1 MKKLS
6 CFFAAFLLVVTL
18 FPPVFAQVKAETTGK
33 WVLTNVEDKT
43 EDDISSNDSE
53 SGTDWFMEWNS
64 ETKFSYERSNFGMD
78 WFSEYKDET
87 GSSRNEG
94 KVNASFTAM
103 PETINPN
110 EPITITANIES
121 SATLSDKSNINPDDV
136 MNASV
141 TCSQYVLTGDTD
153 EVDYEIPTY
162 PDSPYAK
169 AETMTVSLSE
179 GNAEFEEL
187 SGTADTVTFKFSLNK
202 SDIGELSTTYT
213 YEWVGGTAQQE
224 TSDTIELK
232 GLVRSVENKP
242 MRWMKLEAY
251 VYYGKDTYSGGQPDT
266 IVEGSTDHE
275 GRYSLSIPLKEDNTE
290 PVGIML
296 TGSLKCIY
304 PYGGDK
310 EVFYM
315 VDMSDT
321 YSKDSDTISVSTWLS
336 VDPSEYKDT
345 SPDKPISIYRLLAFY
360 NLGLGAWSFDGML
373 EPDPVYHYND
383 VPEQSKLLENYSTIY
398 TATYDAWF
406 FGAAVLGEE
415 ESLSGEDVRIE
426 VRWQGTPEDHISH
439 FASDKCCIRLEPDDS
454 LRDDNTRFVI
464 LHEFGHAFDYITNGN
479 EFRAASGYGEGDVN
493 HGGYFNSSTA
503 DSYLEAFAT
512 FYAGMVQLYSGY
524 PNPEKLSF
532 IDLGTPGNYNIWSYN
547 GKYEELAIATL
558 LYNTNFLIEDIQD
571 YWGVIDT
578 ARPNFYEYYTALN
591 TYLAQESPQNA
602 EKLKDYAFKG
612 GLYLMPFGNSQFDA
626 GEPFNDSNDNNTYDT
641 GEEYG
646 DLMFALDENGV
657 IDFTKPLQ
665 EYDKNSLVM
674 GQSSD
679 ASRDRKTIQPA
690 ANSYL
695 YLSGENVE
703 YVLVDIMPNGET
715 GSRTLLAVKDGKV
728 LIGLSDR
735 ELTGKVT
742 VSIPGG
748 GTIYEGDIA
757 QLQQRLTETVGQ
769 SVPLAEATVSAS
781 DLVTDGSEVVATY
794 GNVSASGI
802 LTRPE
807 MSQEELIGLADAY
820 NRDATLAEVVA
831 ELTSREPVSE
841 NQSNGMG
848 ALIYIIGGIV
858 LILIAVAVIL
868 ILSKR
873 NKHMNIPPSSDLGTQ
888 DDFEPDEVYSDTM
901 PIDDIDRPTRICQKC
916 GSINKDDAEFCV
928 SCGNKLESNT
938 YCVNC
943 GKALSEGTVFCNS
956 CGAKQPSSDS
966 MDE

>member
-18 FPPVFAQVKAETTGK
+18 FPPVFTQVKAETTGK

-78 WFSEYKDET
+78 WYSEYKDET

-94 KVNASFTAM
+94 KVTASFSVL

-110 EPITITANIES
+110 ESITITANLGS
-121 SATLSDKSNINPDDV
+121 SATLSDKSNINTDDTV
-136 MNASV
+136 KASV
-141 TCSQYVLTGDTD
+141 NCSKYILTGDTGD
-153 EVDYEIPTY
+153 VVYEIPTY
-162 PDSPYAK
+162 PDSPYEK
-169 AETMTVSLSE
+169 AETMTVSLPE
-179 GNAEFEEL
+179 GNAEFDEL
-187 SGTADTVTFKFSLNK
+187 SGTADTITFKFSLYN
-202 SDIGELSTTYT
+202 SEIGELATTYT
-213 YEWVGGTAQQE
+213 YEWVGGSAPQE
-224 TSDTIELK
+224 SSDTIELK

-251 VYYGKDTYSGGQPDT
+251 VYYGKDTYSGGEPDVK
-266 IVEGSTDHE
+266 VEGATDHE
-275 GRYSLSIPLKEDNTE
+275 GRYSLSIPLEEDSTE

-310 EVFYM
+310 EVFYL

-336 VDPSEYKDT
+336 VDPTEYKDT

-360 NLGLGAWSFDGML
+360 NLGLGAWSFDEML
-373 EPDPVYHYND
+373 EPDPVYHYNN
-383 VPEQSKLLENYSTIY
+383 VPEQAKLLENYSTLY
-398 TATYDAWF
+398 TAAYDAWF

-415 ESLSGEDVRIE
+415 SLSGEDIRIE
-426 VRWQGTPEDHISH
+426 VRWQGTPDDNVSH
-439 FASDKCCIRLEPDDS
+439 FDSEECCIRLEPTDS
-454 LRDDNTRFVI
+454 LRDDNSRFVI

-479 EFRAASGYGEGDVN
+479 EFRSASGYGEGDTN
-493 HGGYFNSSTA
+493 HGGYFNGSTA
-503 DSYLEAFAT
+503 DSYLEGFAT

-547 GKYEELAIATL
+547 GKYEELAVATL
-558 LYNTNFLIEDIQD
+558 LYNTTFLIEKIQD
-571 YWGVIDT
+571 FWGVIDT
-578 ARPNFYEYYTALN
+578 ARPNFYEYYTALS
-591 TYLAQESPQNA
+591 TYFAQESPQNV

-612 GLYLMPFGNSQFDA
+612 GLYLMPFGNSTYDA
-626 GEPFNDSNDNNTYDT
+626 GEPYKDTNDNDTYDT
-641 GEEYG
+641 NEEYG
-646 DLMFALDENGV
+646 DLMFAVGEKGK
-657 IDFTKPLQ
+657 IDPDTSLQ
-665 EYDKNSLVM
+665 EYDKNALVM

-690 ANSYL
+690 TNSYL
-695 YLSGENVE
+695 YLSGEDTD
-703 YVLVDIMPNGET
+703 YVLVDILPNGET
-715 GSRTLLAVKDGKV
+715 GSRSLIAVKDGKV
-728 LIGLSDR
+728 LIGIPDR

-748 GTIYEGDIA
+748 GTIYEGDIV

-769 SVPLAEATVSAS
+769 TVPLAEATVSTS
-781 DLVTDGSEVVATY
+781 DLASDGSEAVATY

-802 LTRPE
+802 LTIPE
-807 MSQEELIGLADAY
+807 MSLEELIVFSDAY
-820 NRDATLAEVVA
+820 NKDATLDEVVA

-848 ALIYIIGGIV
+848 VLIYIIGGIV
-858 LILIAVAVIL
+858 LVLIAVAVIL
-868 ILSKR
+868 ILRKR
-873 NKHMNIPPSSDLGTQ
+873 NKGTNIPPASGLDTQ
-888 DDFEPDEVYSDTM
+888 DDFEPDEVCSDTM
-901 PIDDIDRPTRICQKC
+901 PADDIDQPTRICQNC
-916 GSINKDDAEFCV
+916 GSINKDGAAFCV
-928 SCGNKLESNT
+928 SCGNKLDSNT

-943 GKALSEGTVFCNS
+943 GKTLPEGTVFCND
-956 CGAKQPSSDS
+956 CGAKQPSTDPL
-966 MDE
+966 DK